1 MILNIALMQN
11 HTKKTFSGPPIARI
25 CDFCLLLSL
34 RCSSASLFVRFMSP
48 SKTAC
53 GSTPV
58 QFSPPSPVCKNDCMH
73 STCNFG
79 NLVCNLLSSLC
90 LYCFTHPFLVMVFHF
105 CLKKCFP
112 PSLGSMILNI
122 ALMQNHTKKSFSG
135 PPIARITTILGLFM
149 APGICKSDGEMCI
162 FSLCTLFGSF
172 VCHYVF
178 NRLHFG

>member
-1 MILNIALMQN
+1 M
-11 HTKKTFSGPPIARI
+11 
-25 CDFCLLLSL
+25 LLSL

-90 LYCFTHPFLVMVFHF
+90 LYCFTHPFLVIVFHF
-105 CLKKCFP
+105 LKKCFP

-149 APGICKSDGEMCI
+149 APGICKIDWENVYFLLMYSLWKLRLPLCVLSPAFWMT
-162 FSLCTLFGSF
+162 FSHFRAAF
-172 VCHYVF
+172 VIILLKNGPCFRKSHRT
-178 NRLHFG
+178 NM